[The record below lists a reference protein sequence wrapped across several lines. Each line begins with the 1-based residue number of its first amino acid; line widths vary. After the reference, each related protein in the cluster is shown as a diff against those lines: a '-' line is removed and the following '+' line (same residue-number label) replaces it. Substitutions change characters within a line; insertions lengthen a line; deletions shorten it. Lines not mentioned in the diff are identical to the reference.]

1 MSSSLFHCYSTGT
14 LIDSNIIISVWDF
27 CSVLFLLT
35 EAKSFCLHLSWQ
47 KNPTKKK
54 KETGEQFSGDW
65 NVLKQWRTLE
75 GGKWRKVRTCVC
87 VCVDAVQISGFC
99 QIDSPRCCDDCGAD
113 LTLTTRCTT
122 EVRRLFTLHSFVP
135 KLVIKRLKIYTHIVL
150 WSIDTE
156 GNKTLNHRRWD
167 LKVLTTSEQTV
178 LANLPPVNSI
188 FYWLL

>member
-54 KETGEQFSGDW
+54 KRNRGAVLWRLKCFKAVKNTGGREM
-65 NVLKQWRTLE
+65 KE
-75 GGKWRKVRTCVC
+75 GQDVY

-113 LTLTTRCTT
+113 PTLTTRCTT

-135 KLVIKRLKIYTHIVL
+135 KLVIKRLKIYTHLVL

>member
-87 VCVDAVQISGFC
+87 VCG
-99 QIDSPRCCDDCGAD
+99 
-113 LTLTTRCTT
+113 RCTDFGVLSNWLST
-122 EVRRLFTLHSFVP
+122 LLWRLWRWSDSDNTLHHRSTATLHAALVRAQTGDKAIKDLHTLSFV
-135 KLVIKRLKIYTHIVL
+135 IHWYGG
-150 WSIDTE
+150 E
-156 GNKTLNHRRWD
+156 
-167 LKVLTTSEQTV
+167 
-178 LANLPPVNSI
+178 
-188 FYWLL
+188 